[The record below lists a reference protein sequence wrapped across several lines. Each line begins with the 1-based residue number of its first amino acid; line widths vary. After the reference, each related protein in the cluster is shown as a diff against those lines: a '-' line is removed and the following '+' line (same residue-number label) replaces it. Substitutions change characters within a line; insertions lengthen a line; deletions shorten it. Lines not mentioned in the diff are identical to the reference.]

1 MANQLDLYIMES
13 KKHEQS
19 GNVEME
25 LYAELQKISAS
36 SNTGQQITEKEAQSG
51 ADELNRAISNAAEKA
66 TETIQDALQ
75 NAEAAKQRF
84 INFQH
89 SNTAH
94 NWWLALIAFLLFL
107 HLCFKN

>member
-36 SNTGQQITEKEAQSG
+36 SNTITTVLGWTKWRTMPTA
-51 ADELNRAISNAAEKA
+51 
-66 TETIQDALQ
+66 DALTYQ
-75 NAEAAKQRF
+75 PQYRP
-84 INFQH
+84 I
-89 SNTAH
+89 
-94 NWWLALIAFLLFL
+94 
-107 HLCFKN
+107 